1 MQATRVRRLTNVAR
15 LFFKLGVVGFGGP
28 AAHIA
33 MMEEEVVR
41 RRGWLERNHFL
52 DLVGATNLIPGP
64 NSTEMAIHIGY
75 IHAGV
80 PGLITAGVAFIT
92 PAFVLVTALALAYT
106 RYGQLPAVNPFLDGI
121 KPVVVAI
128 ILGAVFQLGRS
139 ALKGLR
145 LLAVGA
151 AVMVAVL
158 LGLNEVLALLGGAL
172 SGMLLLQL
180 TRSHRTNGVGA
191 FIPMA
196 EWIREAMARVGAAA
210 GVAVAALAST
220 PVSLLQLGWFFLK
233 VGAVLY
239 GSGYVLVAFLQG
251 GLVNEYGWLTQAQL
265 LDAISAG
272 QFTPG
277 PVLTT
282 SAFIGYLLAGIR
294 GALVS
299 AGAIF
304 LPSFL
309 FVLALNPII
318 PKLRQSPWSAA
329 FLDAANISAVAL
341 MAAVTFELGASTLVD
356 PISWG
361 LGLTAA
367 LLRLRWNVS
376 PSLLIIGGGFA
387 GWLMRVGLSGV
398 L

>member
-1 MQATRVRRLTNVAR
+1 MQDTSGRRLIDVAR

-33 MMEEEVVR
+33 MMEDEVVG
-41 RRGWLERNHFL
+41 RRGWMDRDHFL

-64 NSTEMAIHIGY
+64 NSTEMAIHVGY

-80 PGLITAGVAFIT
+80 PGLIAAGVSFIT
-92 PAFVLVTALALAYT
+92 PAFVLITALAWAYA
-106 RYGQLPAVNPFLDGI
+106 RYGQLPTVNPFLDGI

-128 ILGAVFQLGRS
+128 ILGAVVQLGRS
-139 ALKGLR
+139 ALKSVR
-145 LLAVGA
+145 LGAVGA

-158 LGLNEVLALLGGAL
+158 LGLNEVLALLGGAVA
-172 SGMLLLQL
+172 GMLLLQV
-180 TRSHRTNGVGA
+180 TSSQSSGGA
-191 FIPMA
+191 GAILPLGA
-196 EWIREAMARVGAAA
+196 WLREAVARLGPAA
-210 GVAVAALAST
+210 GVAGAVLAST
-220 PVSLLQLGWFFLK
+220 PVSLLRLGWFFLQ

-282 SAFIGYLLAGIR
+282 SAFIGYLLAGAR

-318 PKLRQSPWSAA
+318 PKLRESPWTGA

-341 MAAVTFELGASTLVD
+341 MAAVTIELGASTLVD
-356 PISWG
+356 PLTWS

-367 LLRLRWNVS
+367 LLRLRWKVS
-376 PSLLIIGGGFA
+376 PAALIIGGGLV
-387 GWLMRVGLSGV
+387 GWFVRVGLPGWM
-398 L
+398 

>member
-1 MQATRVRRLTNVAR
+1 MKETPVRRLTEVAR

-33 MMEEEVVR
+33 MMEDEVVS
-41 RRGWLERNHFL
+41 RRGWLERDHFL

-75 IHAGV
+75 IYAGV

-92 PAFVLVTALALAYT
+92 PAFVMVTALAWAYT
-106 RYGQLPAVNPFLDGI
+106 RYGQLPGVNPFLAGI

-128 ILGAVFQLGRS
+128 ILGAVIQLGRS

-145 LLAVGA
+145 LGVVGA
-151 AVMVAVL
+151 TVLVAVL
-158 LGLNEVLALLGGAL
+158 LGLNEILALLGGAVC
-172 SGMLLLQL
+172 GMVLLRL
-180 TRSHRTNGVGA
+180 TSSLPSSSVSA
-191 FIPMA
+191 FIPLS
-196 EWIREAMARVGAAA
+196 EWAREALGRVGAVA
-210 GVAVAALAST
+210 GLAGAALATT
-220 PVSLLQLGWFFLK
+220 PVSLLQLGWFFLQ

-251 GLVNEYGWLTQAQL
+251 GLVDQYGWLTQAQL

-282 SAFIGYLLAGIR
+282 SAFIGYLLAGMR

-304 LPSFL
+304 LPSFF

-318 PKLRQSPWSAA
+318 PKLRQSRWTAA

-341 MAAVTFELGASTLVD
+341 MGAVTLELGAATLVD
-356 PISWG
+356 PVSWA

-376 PSLLIIGGGFA
+376 PSLLIVGGGVG
-387 GWLMRVGLSGV
+387 GWLLRVGLSGIT
-398 L
+398 